1 MFVVP
6 LHYVTGME
14 LVTGPGGSHRAAV
27 DFDAD
32 VGEFS
37 DAELVE
43 ELGRVGVLRAQA
55 EARLADIA
63 AEVARRDGGR
73 AASEAMRYKLHVSAR
88 QANAEVALAESLR
101 EHPVTAA
108 EWRAGRI
115 TAGHARVIARVASD
129 PEHCDEAAL
138 LAMACDHPVDVFSRM
153 TRRWMKPERSADE
166 RRRQRQARWASLV
179 QDPDGSWRLSAC
191 FDADAGKSVSVAFN
205 AMLRRF
211 RNDPPP
217 PATIYDGERSGA
229 HLRADALA
237 SLITGQAPCE
247 RPDTMLLV
255 IADYDICSQQLR
267 GLRYDD
273 AQPVAPD
280 HIARLCAQAQIL
292 PAIFSA
298 DGDPLWL
305 GRAARRAS
313 LGQRIVLAARDGG
326 CVNCAA
332 PADAAAPHHIRWHSR
347 GGPTDIDNLAL
358 LCDRCHHLIHDDDWH
373 LRPNN
378 HNHQHLQ
385 PPDTPPP
392 ANQTAVI
399 HPGFCAG
406 CLLWISV
413 FVWWVLAAA

>member
-1 MFVVP
+1 
-6 LHYVTGME
+6 ME
-14 LVTGPGGSHRAAV
+14 LMIDPGGAHGAAV
-27 DFDAD
+27 DLDAD
-32 VGEFS
+32 VGTLS

-43 ELGRVGVLRAQA
+43 ELGRAGVRRAQA
-55 EARLADIA
+55 EARLADVA
-63 AEVARRDGGR
+63 AEIARRDGGR
-73 AASEAMRYKLHVSAR
+73 AAGETMRYKLHVSAR

-101 EHPVTAA
+101 EHPATAA
-108 EWRAGRI
+108 AWRAGRI

-153 TRRWMKPERSADE
+153 TRRWMRAERSAAE
-166 RRRQRQARWASLV
+166 RRRQREARRASLV

-191 FDADAGKSVSVAFN
+191 FDADVGKSVSLAFN

-237 SLITGQAPCE
+237 SLITGQAPCD

-255 IADYDICSQQLR
+255 IADYDVCARQLR
-267 GLRYDD
+267 GPRYDD
-273 AQPVAPD
+273 GQPGAAD
-280 HIARLCAQAQIL
+280 QSARVCAEAQIL
-292 PAIFSA
+292 PAVFSA

-332 PADAAAPHHIRWHSR
+332 PADAAEPHHIRWHSR

-373 LRPNN
+373 LRPHR
-378 HNHQHLQ
+378 HNRQRLQ
-385 PPDTPPP
+385 PRDTLPPVAQP
-392 ANQTAVI
+392 AATPTQRNPILTT
-399 HPGFCAG
+399 
-406 CLLWISV
+406 
-413 FVWWVLAAA
+413 